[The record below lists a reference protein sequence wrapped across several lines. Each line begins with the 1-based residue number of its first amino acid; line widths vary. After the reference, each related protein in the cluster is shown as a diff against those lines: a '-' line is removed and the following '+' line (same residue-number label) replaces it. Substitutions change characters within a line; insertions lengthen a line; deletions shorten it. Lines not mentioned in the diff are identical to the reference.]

1 VGRRKVGNRDLE
13 FTIEELFGNSSF
25 IITRAVSELT
35 FFIVPLQNLWQAWP
49 SSSSRRQPMARTT
62 GGRLICKALKLEGVR
77 NIFGLAGDHILPT
90 LDVMADEDFRI
101 IDTRHE
107 QAAVHMADAWSRIT
121 ETPGVCMYTTP
132 GFANAIPGLTNAM
145 HSEAPVIS
153 IAGCAD
159 GRDLGRGAQQEI
171 DQVGMA
177 APVCKASFMVHDIS
191 RIPEFIARAIRL
203 AFSGRRGPVHLTIP
217 IDLQEQTVDEDQ
229 VVFAVADQYRGKATI
244 LAQPALVRQAIELL
258 RHAQKPLVIAGSAA
272 GYTLSGEILQRFVE
286 TTRLPVLTEEQSRG
300 LISDNHPYAFGFFE
314 RGLNRA
320 ASKVRDADL
329 VLLLGRKQDFT
340 IGFCRPPHVAAGA
353 KIIQIDPSPLEIAR
367 NRGVAVGMVGDV
379 SSVLEQMTSE
389 AQTHTWKELPW
400 LEELR
405 DARRA
410 QAQWAENLA
419 VGETPMHAL
428 FVHRVVQSML
438 QSDDC
443 LVFDGGDFCHF
454 GRSYLP
460 ALKPK
465 RWLYV
470 SSLGMLGSALPS
482 ALAAKVAYPD
492 SRVIMLGGDGS
503 FGFNAME
510 FDTAVRHKLNIVAV
524 LGNDSAWGIDR
535 QIQLGL
541 YGRAVATD
549 LLQTRYDQVVQGL
562 GGYGEFVARAEELE
576 PGLRRAFAAGKP
588 ALVNVA
594 VRQVVSPRGE
604 AAIARRKAQ

>member
-1 VGRRKVGNRDLE
+1 MAGLAI
-13 FTIEELFGNSSF
+13 TIKEE
-25 IITRAVSELT
+25 AV
-35 FFIVPLQNLWQAWP
+35 
-49 SSSSRRQPMARTT
+49 MARIT
-62 GGRLICKALKLEGVR
+62 GGQLICKALKLEGVS
-77 NIFGLAGDHILPT
+77 NVFGLAGDHILPI
-90 LDVMADEDFRI
+90 LDVMADQDFRI

-121 ETPGVCMYTTP
+121 ETPGICMYTTP

-145 HSEAPVIS
+145 HSEAPVVS

-177 APVCKASFMVHDIS
+177 GPVCKSSMMIHDIR
-191 RIPEFIARAIRL
+191 RIPEFIARATRL

-217 IDLQEQTVDEDQ
+217 IDLQEQSVDEDE
-229 VVFAVADQYRGKATI
+229 VVFSAADPNRGKATI
-244 LAQPALVRQAIELL
+244 LAEPALVQQTIELL
-258 RHAQKPLVIAGSAA
+258 RHAQKPLLIAGSAA
-272 GYTLSGEILQRFVE
+272 GYTLSGEALQRFVE

-300 LISDNHPYAFGFFE
+300 LISDEHPHAFGFFE

-320 ASKVRDADL
+320 AAKVRDAD
-329 VLLLGRKQDFT
+329 VVVLLGRKQDFT
-340 IGFCRPPHVAAGA
+340 IGFCRPPHVAVGA
-353 KIIQIDPSPLEIAR
+353 KIIQIDPSPIEIAR
-367 NRGVAVGMVGDV
+367 NREVTVGMVGDI
-379 SSVLEQMTSE
+379 SSVLNQMTNE
-389 AQTHTWKELPW
+389 AQTHTWNELPW
-400 LEELR
+400 VDELR
-405 DARRA
+405 AARHA

-419 VGETPMHAL
+419 RSETPMHAL
-428 FVHRVVQSML
+428 FVHKIIKSIL
-438 QSDDC
+438 QPDDC

-482 ALAAKVAYPD
+482 ALAAKVAYPNL
-492 SRVIMLGGDGS
+492 RVIMLSGDGA

-541 YGRAVATD
+541 YGRSVATD

-562 GGYGEFVARAEELE
+562 GGHGEFVTRAEELE
-576 PGLRRAFAAGKP
+576 PALHRAFAAGKP

-604 AAIARRKAQ
+604 AAIARRKS